1 MNILDEN
8 IPASQRQL
16 LESWRVHV
24 RQIGF
29 NLGRPGMQDEEIIPF
44 LQSLRRPTFLTRDED
59 FHDRQLCYAKYS
71 LIYLAVD
78 KIEVARFVRRL
89 FRHSELNTQAKRMGS
104 VVRVTSAGLSIWR
117 RHLRNETHF
126 DWE

>member
-1 MNILDEN
+1 VNILDEN

-16 LESWRVHV
+16 LESWRIHV

-59 FHDRQLCYAKYS
+59 FHKRQLCSAKYS

-78 KIEVARFVRRL
+78 KIEVALFVRRL
-89 FRHSELNTQAKRMGS
+89 FRHFELNTQAKRMGS

-117 RHLRNETHF
+117 RHSRNEAHF